1 MSEQDE
7 MALALRHAGYRL
19 TLPRLAVLQVLQQ
32 SDEQLNPMDIYER
45 GRAIYS
51 RLGLVTV
58 YRTLDILDELG
69 IARRV
74 HTEGDCHGFAR
85 AQDERHYLIC
95 RRCHRV
101 ADFPCDGLA
110 DLIAQVQQL
119 TGYRVDAHLVE
130 LTGLCPT
137 CQSK

>member
-1 MSEQDE
+1 MPEHDE
-7 MALALRHAGYRL
+7 MAIALRNAGYRL

-32 SDEQLNPMDIYER
+32 SQEQLNPMDIYER

-58 YRTLDILDELG
+58 YRTLDILNELG

-74 HTEGDCHGFAR
+74 HTQGDCHGFAR

-101 ADFPCDGLA
+101 VDFPCDGLES
-110 DLIAQVQQL
+110 LINQVQQL
-119 TGYRVDAHLVE
+119 TGYRIDAHLVE
-130 LTGLCPT
+130 LTGLCPV
-137 CQSK
+137 CQAE